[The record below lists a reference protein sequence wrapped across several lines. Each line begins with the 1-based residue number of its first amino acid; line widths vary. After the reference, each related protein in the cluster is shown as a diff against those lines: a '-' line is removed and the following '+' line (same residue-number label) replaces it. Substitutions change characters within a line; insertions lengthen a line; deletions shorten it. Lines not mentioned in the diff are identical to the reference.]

1 MMLQQSKREKVQT
14 KVGHWMNAVSAKE
27 SLVTYTTHLHFTDLI
42 SFIGVKVNIFY
53 PVAYL
58 ESNHSK
64 IILWCFFFYILHLFI
79 SDIYYTCI
87 SYILQYNHLH

>member
-1 MMLQQSKREKVQT
+1 MMLQQFKREKVQT
-14 KVGHWMNAVSAKE
+14 KVGHWMNAVSAKQ

-64 IILWCFFFYILHLFI
+64 IILWGFFLHFTLIYILHLL
-79 SDIYYTCI
+79 YM
-87 SYILQYNHLH
+87 YIIHFTI

>member
-14 KVGHWMNAVSAKE
+14 KVGHWMNAVSAKQ

-64 IILWCFFFYILHLFI
+64 II
-79 SDIYYTCI
+79 
-87 SYILQYNHLH
+87 